1 MKRWE
6 SRDDASKARFSACGS
21 LVCGAVVV
29 FLPRLVPPDGFVNG
43 FAQLILLVLALMLA
57 FSAGVHTHK
66 AYPHEDW

>member
-6 SRDDASKARFSACGS
+6 SRDDASKAGISACGS

-29 FLPRLVPPDGFVNG
+29 FLPKLAPPDGFVNTLG
-43 FAQLILLVLALMLA
+43 QLIILVIALMLA